1 MNAYYVISI
10 DKDWN
15 SLKILKRN
23 IKSLALEHIILPFCA
38 ELKYLEISKNL
49 LPQNLKITTMMN
61 PPFGVQTK
69 KADRPF
75 LEKAFTFSDIIYS
88 IHLANE
94 KVHMFLLNFVKKFNW
109 KIDKVLPLKLM
120 LEKSFNFHK
129 QKKKLIDVNI
139 YRFLKK

>member
-15 SLKILKRN
+15 ALKILKRN
-23 IKSLALEHIILPFCA
+23 IKSLDLEHLILPFCA
-38 ELKYLEISKNL
+38 EIKYLEISKNL
-49 LPQNLKITTMMN
+49 LPKNLKITTIMN

-75 LEKAFTFSDIIYS
+75 LEKAFSFSDIIYS

-94 KVHMFLLNFVKKFNW
+94 KVNMFLLNFVKKFDW
-109 KIDKVLPLKLM
+109 KIDNVLPFKM
-120 LEKSFNFHK
+120 ILEKSFNFHT
-129 QKKKLIDVNI
+129 QNKKLIDVDI